1 MFFERLPVDLI
12 AEILGELDL
21 ESLIQMAY
29 VSKRFYSVASDPSL
43 NPWRRPIMRIL
54 NMHMYEPALKHLS
67 VRLIVPRRNWIE
79 IITLA
84 RPSFVLYD
92 ATLPNLKSEEWEECF
107 KRRFLPSWQ
116 KWKKESSWKEAFLKL
131 LHRVWHRSV
140 SSCTSDEAWTKYVV
154 LNRNGSA
161 NELEVSSRNYNP
173 FSVFNEMKQQNNLSH
188 LETRIRAS
196 YRLVVEL
203 SDVRILAFGTLA
215 KPRSDLMV
223 NPNAHMF
230 LTPPGITA
238 NRPGNVLTKLASRNR
253 LGFVDDHGVYPMSP
267 STVPA
272 YLFKDYHNPVVTYKR
287 LIYPQ
292 PATTHANYPLFTSGG
307 GDSRWNDLDEI
318 EESGLHWVGAL
329 MQAMVSH
336 PRLLK
341 SHNLFFCC
349 RITAQLICPS
359 RDSDNPRHQYASFAW
374 DDLWAIAPWMD
385 EIITKRING
394 AGLGN

>member
-116 KWKKESSWKEAFLKL
+116 KWKKESSWKEAFLKCL
-131 LHRVWHRSV
+131 GLAVLMEILGYCTEFGIAVSV
-140 SSCTSDEAWTKYVV
+140 LVQATKHGPKYY
-154 LNRNGSA
+154 R
-161 NELEVSSRNYNP
+161 
-173 FSVFNEMKQQNNLSH
+173 QQNNLSH

-196 YRLVVEL
+196 YR
-203 SDVRILAFGTLA
+203 
-215 KPRSDLMV
+215 
-223 NPNAHMF
+223 
-230 LTPPGITA
+230 
-238 NRPGNVLTKLASRNR
+238 
-253 LGFVDDHGVYPMSP
+253 
-267 STVPA
+267 
-272 YLFKDYHNPVVTYKR
+272 
-287 LIYPQ
+287 
-292 PATTHANYPLFTSGG
+292 
-307 GDSRWNDLDEI
+307 
-318 EESGLHWVGAL
+318 
-329 MQAMVSH
+329 VS
-336 PRLLK
+336 
-341 SHNLFFCC
+341 S
-349 RITAQLICPS
+349 
-359 RDSDNPRHQYASFAW
+359 
-374 DDLWAIAPWMD
+374 
-385 EIITKRING
+385 INHKC
-394 AGLGN
+394 